1 MAWGGCVVNS
11 QEGQIQPNLIF
22 LLKIIY
28 YENTFVMVLTWSSPY
43 KGIVVAKIIS
53 KSGFQILGQ
62 KGKNRFKFHLELHE
76 IHRIFLKYISVL
88 KKPCV
93 VRDKIRRIYPNRL
106 LLANFDYVETSY
118 FF

>member
-43 KGIVVAKIIS
+43 KGVVVAKNNFKI
-53 KSGFQILGQ
+53 GILNTRS
-62 KGKNRFKFHLELHE
+62 KGKES
-76 IHRIFLKYISVL
+76 I
-88 KKPCV
+88 
-93 VRDKIRRIYPNRL
+93 
-106 LLANFDYVETSY
+106 
-118 FF
+118 